1 MPDDDR
7 LHIACP
13 DCQRAIRVPASRL
26 QDGPRCPAC
35 HTALLRNTPIELD
48 DTNFATFI
56 ARNDLPVL
64 VDFWAPWCGPCR
76 QYGPVIAEA
85 AARYCG
91 HVIVVKVN
99 SDAAPNAS
107 TRYGIRSIPSTLLFR
122 GGAEIARQ
130 SGAMPLP
137 TLTQWMATQLGGSA
151 A

>member
-1 MPDDDR
+1 MSNDDR

-13 DCQRAIRVPASRL
+13 DCQRTIRVPTNRR

-35 HTALLRNTPIELD
+35 RTALLRNTPIERD
-48 DTNFATFI
+48 DASFDTFI
-56 ARNDLPVL
+56 ARNELPVL

-99 SDAAPNAS
+99 SDAAPNISA
-107 TRYGIRSIPSTLLFR
+107 RYGIRSIPTTLLFR
-122 GGAEIARQ
+122 AGAEIARQ

-137 TLTQWMATQLGGSA
+137 TLTQWMATRLGGSA
-151 A
+151 P